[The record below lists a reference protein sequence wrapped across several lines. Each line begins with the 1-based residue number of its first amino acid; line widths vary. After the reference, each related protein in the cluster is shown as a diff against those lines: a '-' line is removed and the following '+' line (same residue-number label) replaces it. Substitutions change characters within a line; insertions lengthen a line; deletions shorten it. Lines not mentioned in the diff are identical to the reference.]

1 VNRGIDLACDGDIV
15 LPRSLLRALHRR
27 ALRAARAMGCTGAQL
42 QGLTLRIVDDPTMRE
57 LKQRHFGLD
66 EAADVLSFPA
76 GEPIP
81 GEELEAFGELVLNRD
96 AVARQASAPG
106 WSGWLDEATQ
116 LTIHGVAHLQ
126 GHDHD
131 QRTRA
136 RRMLARERR
145 GCRAVGLPCH
155 RPYGGGMAR

>member
-1 VNRGIDLACDGDIV
+1 
-15 LPRSLLRALHRR
+15 
-27 ALRAARAMGCTGAQL
+27 MGCSDDQL
-42 QGLTLRIVDDPTMRE
+42 RGLMLRIVDDPAMRE

-81 GEELEAFGELVLNRD
+81 GEEFEDTEEFGELVLNRD

-106 WSGWLDEATQ
+106 WPGWLDEATQ
-116 LTIHGVAHLQ
+116 LTIHGVAHLH

-136 RRMLARERR
+136 RRMLALEQR

-155 RPYGGGMAR
+155 RRYGGGAGA